1 MAKQLAERVGALEA
15 TAPADAVQLCR
26 GGGERESGLGAIER
40 KHRIGA
46 GLRRRDGEAAGVA
59 VKVEHARAGA
69 QARDEAAGVALVEEP
84 ARRLSLAPV
93 GQKARAV
100 LGELYRA

>member
-69 QARDEAAGVALVEEP
+69 QARDEAAVVALVEETSGPLLP
-84 ARRLSLAPV
+84 ARVRTEAPTHLSPI
-93 GQKARAV
+93 
-100 LGELYRA
+100 